1 MKKQRVLLADD
12 HAVVRKGLRFLLG
25 REPGIEVVG
34 EAADG
39 NEAVRLAAELK
50 PDISILDIAMPNLN
64 GIEATER
71 IIKENPGA
79 AVIILSVHA
88 DESYLLRTLVA
99 GAKAYLLKE
108 SAEEDILH
116 AVRCVAE
123 GRPFFSPSI
132 AATLLEDYVRQLK
145 QRGLQD
151 SYELLT
157 SRERE
162 ILRLLAQGRTNKEVA
177 AALNLSTYTVETHRS
192 NIMQKLDLHNTAEL
206 VLYAVRKRIIS

>member
-1 MKKQRVLLADD
+1 V
-12 HAVVRKGLRFLLG
+12 LG
-25 REPGIEVVG
+25 REPDVEVVG

-39 NEAVRLAAELK
+39 QEAVKLAGELK
-50 PDISILDIAMPNLN
+50 PDIVILDIAMPNLN
-64 GIEATER
+64 GIDATER
-71 IIKENPGA
+71 IIKESSRT
-79 AVIILSVHA
+79 AVIILSVHD
-88 DESYLLRTLVA
+88 DESYVLRSLNV
-99 GAKAYLLKE
+99 GAKGYLLKE
-108 SAEEDILH
+108 SAEDDILG
-116 AVRCVAE
+116 AVRTVSE

-162 ILRLLAQGRTNKEVA
+162 ILQMLAEGKTNKDIA
-177 AALNLSTYTVETHRS
+177 TLLNLSTYTVETHRA
-192 NIMQKLDLHNTAEL
+192 NLMQKLDLHNTAEL

>member
-1 MKKQRVLLADD
+1 LLADD
-12 HAVVRKGLRFLLG
+12 HAIVRKGLRFVLG
-25 REPGIEVVG
+25 REPAVEVVG

-39 NEAVRLAAELK
+39 QEAVKLAGELK
-50 PDISILDIAMPNLN
+50 PDIVILDIAMPNLN
-64 GIEATER
+64 GIDATER
-71 IIKENPGA
+71 IIKESSRT
-79 AVIILSVHA
+79 AVIILSVHD
-88 DESYLLRTLVA
+88 DESYVLRSLNV
-99 GAKAYLLKE
+99 GAKGYLLKE
-108 SAEEDILH
+108 SAEDDILG
-116 AVRCVAE
+116 AVRTVSE

-162 ILRLLAQGRTNKEVA
+162 ILQMLAEGKTNKDIA
-177 AALNLSTYTVETHRS
+177 TLLNLSTYTVETHRA
-192 NIMQKLDLHNTAEL
+192 NLMQKLDLHNTAEL

>member
-1 MKKQRVLLADD
+1 VLLADD
-12 HAVVRKGLRFLLG
+12 HAVVRKGLRFVLA
-25 REPGIEVVG
+25 REPAIEVVG
-34 EAADG
+34 EAANG
-39 NEAVRLAAELK
+39 HEAVKLAAELK
-50 PDISILDIAMPNLN
+50 PDIVILDIAMPNLN

-71 IIKENPGA
+71 IVRENSKV

-88 DESYLLRTLVA
+88 DESYVVRTLTA
-99 GAKAYLLKE
+99 GAKGYLLKE
-108 SAEEDILH
+108 SAEDDILQ
-116 AVRCVAE
+116 AVRIVAE

-132 AATLLEDYVRQLK
+132 AATLLEDYMRQLK

-162 ILRLLAQGRTNKEVA
+162 ILQMLAEGKTNKDIA
-177 AALNLSTYTVETHRS
+177 GLLNLSTYTVETHRS
-192 NIMQKLDLHNTAEL
+192 NLMQKLDLHNTAEL

>member
-1 MKKQRVLLADD
+1 MRKQRVLLADD
-12 HAVVRKGLRFLLG
+12 HAVVRKGLRFVLG
-25 REPGIEVVG
+25 RESAIEVVG

-39 NEAVRLAAELK
+39 REAVRMAAELK
-50 PDISILDIAMPNLN
+50 PDIVILDIAMPNLN
-64 GIEATER
+64 GIEAAER
-71 IIKENPGA
+71 IVKDDPR
-79 AVIILSVHA
+79 VTVVILSVHA
-88 DESYLLRTLVA
+88 DESYVLRTLTA
-99 GAKAYLLKE
+99 GAKGYLLKE
-108 SAEEDILH
+108 SAEEDILL
-116 AVRCVAE
+116 AVRTVAE

-162 ILRLLAQGRTNKEVA
+162 VLQMLAEGKTNKDIA
-177 AALNLSTYTVETHRS
+177 NLLNLSTYTVETHRS
-192 NIMQKLDLHNTAEL
+192 NLMQKLDLHNTAEL

>member
-1 MKKQRVLLADD
+1 LLADD
-12 HAVVRKGLRFLLG
+12 HAIVRKGLRFVLG
-25 REPGIEVVG
+25 REPAVEVVG

-39 NEAVRLAAELK
+39 REAVKLAGELK
-50 PDISILDIAMPNLN
+50 PDIVILDIAMPNLN
-64 GIEATER
+64 GIDATER
-71 IIKENPGA
+71 IIKESSRT
-79 AVIILSVHA
+79 AVIILSVHD
-88 DESYLLRTLVA
+88 DESYVLRSLNV
-99 GAKAYLLKE
+99 GAKGYLLKE
-108 SAEEDILH
+108 SAEDDILG
-116 AVRCVAE
+116 AVRTVSE

-162 ILRLLAQGRTNKEVA
+162 ILQMLAEGKTNKDIA
-177 AALNLSTYTVETHRS
+177 TLLNLSTYTVETHRA
-192 NIMQKLDLHNTAEL
+192 NLMQKLDLHNTAEL